1 MIKCILK
8 PIFREQ
14 GIIQTSRELAGIKKG
29 QNYIAV
35 SSHPSKIY
43 SFLVNIMEVEITELE
58 NTDQNLPVLEI
69 DSRRL
74 GPMSESD
81 LVNLYLYNT
90 PTAEKIEIGVLD
102 KDHVGISQG
111 DWSAALKPFL
121 LNKNLDY
128 GDIISCAIEIEEQG
142 GKIIRLIRGILIGSF
157 TKPAVKVG
165 PATICE
171 LKKLTADELQ
181 IKKKEMDQQKIKRAR
196 TFLGIEKQEMNEFIG
211 IIKTGNFQ
219 KASENL
225 EFQNIGGKM
234 LNDKIQGVFAGFE
247 KYDKKISDNGV
258 NFSCTQLYI
267 VREKGEPVQVIEYQ
281 LVSSNRSGN
290 FVLNVYS
297 RSIEEST
304 SINEKLVNN
313 LIGIHPNFKRKITF
327 RKHCPECGSKL
338 PLEHLK
344 SENVIIC
351 ERCGLEI
358 KLD

>member
-14 GIIQTSRELAGIKKG
+14 GIIQTPRELTGVKKG

-43 SFLVNIMEVEITELE
+43 SFLVNIMEVEITEIE
-58 NTDQNLPVLEI
+58 NMDQNLPVLEI

-102 KDHVGISQG
+102 KDHAGISEG
-111 DWSAALKPFL
+111 DWSSVLRSFL
-121 LNKNLDY
+121 LHKCLDY
-128 GDIISCAIEIEEQG
+128 GDSISCAVEIEEQD
-142 GKIIRLIRGILIGSF
+142 GKNIRLIRGILIGSY

-165 PATICE
+165 PDTICE

-181 IKKKEMDQQKIKRAR
+181 VKKKEMDRQKMKRAR
-196 TFLGIEKQEMNEFIG
+196 IFLGIEKQEIDEFIG

-219 KASENL
+219 KVSENL

-234 LNDKIQGVFAGFE
+234 LNGKIQGVFAGFE
-247 KYDKKISDNGV
+247 KYDEKISDDGV
-258 NFSCTQLYI
+258 NFSCTQLYV
-267 VREKGEPVQVIEYQ
+267 VREKGEPIQVIEYQ
-281 LVSSNRSGN
+281 LVSSNSSGN

-297 RSIEEST
+297 GSIEESA

-313 LIGIHPNFKRKITF
+313 LIGIHPNFIRKITS

-344 SENVIIC
+344 SENVIC
-351 ERCGLEI
+351 ERCGYEI
-358 KLD
+358 K

>member
-14 GIIQTSRELAGIKKG
+14 GIIQTSRELEGIKKG

-35 SSHPSKIY
+35 SSHPTKIF
-43 SFLVNIMEVEITELE
+43 SFLVNIMEVEITKIE
-58 NTDQNLPVLEI
+58 NTEQNLPVLEI

-90 PTAEKIEIGVLD
+90 PVAEKIEIGVLD
-102 KDHVGISQG
+102 IDHVGISEG
-111 DWSAALKPFL
+111 DWSSALKSFL
-121 LNKNLDY
+121 LQKSLDY
-128 GDIISCAIEIEEQG
+128 GDSISCAIEIEEQG
-142 GKIIRLIRGILIGSF
+142 GKSIRLIRGILIGSY

-165 PATICE
+165 LATICE

-181 IKKKEMDQQKIKRAR
+181 IKKKEMDQHKMRRAR
-196 TFLGIEKQEMNEFIG
+196 TFLGLEKQEIDEFIG

-225 EFQNIGGKM
+225 EFQNIDGKM
-234 LNDKIQGVFAGFE
+234 LNGKIQGVFAGFE
-247 KYDKKISDNGV
+247 KHDEKISDDGI
-258 NFSCTQLYI
+258 NFSCTQLYV

-281 LVSSNRSGN
+281 LVSSKSSGN

-297 RSIEEST
+297 RSIEESS

-313 LIGIHPNFKRKITF
+313 LIGIHPNFKRKITLK
-327 RKHCPECGSKL
+327 RNCPECGSKL
-338 PLEHLK
+338 PMEHLK
-344 SENVIIC
+344 SEDVIIC